1 MLLCLS
7 AAGVYAQSSTPG
19 DCGGGNHNPP
29 PPPPHPQ
36 DPLDDTSTSGGISA
50 DPNEII
56 GPTGYDDSLRW
67 VSINDVLNY
76 TIFFENDPDFATANA
91 QKVDVRFN
99 FADKAAM
106 KGFGLGTY
114 GFANQSWSI
123 EDAPA
128 AYQNR
133 LDLRDSMY
141 IFVDLTAG
149 IDVVKQQ
156 AFWLFNSIDPE
167 TGYNPWQVDRG
178 MLPVNDSTHVGEG
191 FVTFR
196 LKPWEDLKTGDT
208 ISIVASIVFDQNDT
222 IPTNRWRNTID
233 AGMPTSKVKGRQD
246 SKNDHL
252 YHLTLQA
259 ADDEGGSGL
268 RRVLLYQAN
277 NFGIYEE
284 VATCPIDT
292 VIDFMAEPGH
302 QYRFYSI
309 AEDNVGNRE
318 PLKEQPD
325 LIININAAPTD
336 ITLSDTIFQDDIA
349 AGGFIAE
356 LTSEDIEQDGT
367 FTYALA
373 EGDGAIHND
382 LFQITGTQLQA
393 KQQFK
398 CAEDTCY
405 QIRLST
411 TDEGGLSFS
420 KAFKLDLKK
429 VLIKPD
435 NDTLNVSVCEGESCF
450 FHGMEYNKTGTYRFT
465 KDNEFMCDSLFVLN
479 LTVLPKM
486 ESPLVTVEGTHTLV
500 SSAAKGNQWFRKG
513 IHAHEGILNF
523 EGEDPWSFDVDKPI
537 EGATDQKFT
546 PEEDGIYYVAVS
558 NGSCYSEPSQSYQVK
573 ISDNIDL
580 QLNLRQGWNWVSSNL
595 SEPAN
600 QDAKQFLNPIGDITE
615 RFVGQVDELIN
626 DPAYGLTGGL
636 TTIAP
641 TESYKLKVTE
651 SSSPTW
657 SGNGCKPETT
667 AINLHKGWNWIGYV
681 PVSSNSLSAA
691 LSGFTPSEND
701 IIKSMDDFA
710 IFTGGQWKGTLT
722 KMKPGEGYMYYAVN
736 PATFHYS
743 IQRVYPRGGS
753 LLPLVSAICPWN
765 YDINSYPDNTTLIGQ
780 LYADGTIAYEGTYT
794 VGAFCGNE
802 CRGMGKYADGKLFVT
817 IHGTIANKE
826 KISFKAYE
834 NATGTEYDISESI
847 KFNGQQEGNYVTPYA
862 LHISGVTGI
871 DQVSS
876 EKFSIYPRPL
886 RNSMY
891 VNGETEDIKSIR
903 ILSSSGAVSLSHI
916 GYSDDGIDVSSL
928 VPGVYV
934 VAIIQNNGKVY
945 YEKVI
950 KAQN

>member
-1 MLLCLS
+1 MKRILFIFSMLFCF
-7 AAGVYAQSSTPG
+7 AALADAQVRCNQG
-19 DCGGGNHNPP
+19 DQDPIP
-29 PPPPHPQ
+29 DPEHPQ

-114 GFANQSWSI
+114 GFANQSWNI

-196 LKPWEDLKTGDT
+196 LKPWDDLKTGDT

-246 SKNDHL
+246 SKNENL

-336 ITLSDTIFQDDIA
+336 IALSDTIFQDDIA

-398 CAEDTCY
+398 CAEDSIY
-405 QIRLST
+405 KIRLST
-411 TDEGGLSFS
+411 TDEGGLSYS
-420 KAFKLDLKK
+420 KAFILDLRK

-435 NDTLNVSVCEGESCF
+435 VDTLTVNICEGESCVF
-450 FHGMEYNKTGTYRFT
+450 NGVEYDKTGQYKFS
-465 KDNEFMCDSLFVLN
+465 KENEYMCDSLFVLN
-479 LTVLPKM
+479 LTVLPKQTV
-486 ESPLVTVEGTHTLV
+486 PLVTIEGTHTLV
-500 SSAAKGNQWFRKG
+500 SSAAKNNQWFHQDG
-513 IHAHEGILNF
+513 T
-523 EGEDPWSFDVDKPI
+523 PV
-537 EGATDQKFT
+537 EGATGQKFT

-558 NGSCYSEPSQSYQVK
+558 NGVCYSEPSQLYQVK
-573 ISDNIDL
+573 LSDHIDL
-580 QLNLRQGWNWVSSNL
+580 QMDLKTGWNWVSSNL
-595 SEPAN
+595 SKPAHQN
-600 QDAKQFLNPIGDITE
+600 AKQFLEPIKGITE
-615 RFVGQVDELIN
+615 RFVGQMDELIN
-626 DPAYGLTGGL
+626 DPVYGLTGGL
-636 TTIAP
+636 TTIVP
-641 TESYKLKVTE
+641 TESYKLEVSENKGNV
-651 SSSPTW
+651 W
-657 SGNGCKPETT
+657 SGNGCQPETT
-667 AINLHKGWNWIGYV
+667 TVNLHKGWNWIGYV
-681 PVSSNSLSAA
+681 PISANGLSAA
-691 LSGFTPSEND
+691 LSGITPTEND
-701 IIKSMDDFA
+701 VIKCMDDFST
-710 IFTGGQWKGTLT
+710 FSGGKWVGTLT
-722 KMKPGEGYMYYAVN
+722 QLKPGEGYLYYSDKATSFKY
-736 PATFHYS
+736 PALRVFPVTTDPSAMAARTYS
-743 IQRVYPRGGS
+743 
-753 LLPLVSAICPWN
+753 CPWS
-765 YDINSYPDNTTLIGQ
+765 YDAHGAPDNTTLIGQ
-780 LYADGTIAYEGTYT
+780 LYADGSLTLEGTYT

-802 CRGMGKYADGKLFVT
+802 CRGVGKYVDNKLFMT
-817 IHGTIANKE
+817 IHGTVANSE
-826 KISFKAYE
+826 TINFKAYE
-834 NATGTEYDISESI
+834 NATGQEFDVSESI
-847 KFNGQQEGNYVTPYA
+847 AFNGQQEGNFTSPVA
-862 LHISGVTGI
+862 LHISGATGI
-871 DQVSS
+871 S
-876 EKFSIYPRPL
+876 EISTKFSIYPRPL
-886 RNSMY
+886 HSRLY
-891 VNGETEDIKSIR
+891 VNGETANIKSILV
-903 ILSSSGAVSLSHI
+903 LSTDGSVNISQK
-916 GYSDDGIDVSSL
+916 GYPNDGIDVSVL
-928 VPGVYV
+928 LPGVYV
-934 VAIIQNNGKVY
+934 VAITLENGKVY

>member
-1 MLLCLS
+1 MKRILLFLSMLLCLTVMADDKDCS
-7 AAGVYAQSSTPG
+7 GG
-19 DCGGGNHNPP
+19 DKDK
-29 PPPPHPQ
+29 Q
-36 DPLDDTSTSGGISA
+36 KDKDKQQETLDDTSTSGGISA

-114 GFANQSWSI
+114 GFANQSWNI
-123 EDAPA
+123 EDEPA

-167 TGYNPWQVDRG
+167 TGLNPWQVDRG

-196 LKPWEDLKTGDT
+196 LKPQEDLKTGDT

-233 AGMPTSKVKGRQD
+233 AGNPTSKVKARQD
-246 SKNDHL
+246 SKNEHL

-292 VIDFMAEPGH
+292 VIDFIAEPGH

-325 LIININAAPTD
+325 LVINIKAAPTD
-336 ITLSDTIFQDDIA
+336 IALSDSIFQDDIA

-356 LTSEDIEQDGT
+356 LTSEDIEDGT

-411 TDEGGLSFS
+411 TDEGGLSYS
-420 KAFKLDLKK
+420 KPFKLDLRK

-435 NDTLNVSVCEGESCF
+435 VDTLNVSICEGETCMF
-450 FHGMEYNKTGTYRFT
+450 NGVEYSKTGTYRFS

-479 LTVLPKM
+479 LTVLPKQ
-486 ESPLVTVEGTHTLV
+486 EIPLVTIEGTHTLV
-500 SSAAKGNQWFRKG
+500 SSAAKGNQWFR
-513 IHAHEGILNF
+513 
-523 EGEDPWSFDVDKPI
+523 EDGTPVED
-537 EGATDQKFT
+537 ATEQSFT
-546 PEEDGIYYVAVS
+546 PTEEGIYYVATF
-558 NGSCYSEPSQSYQVK
+558 NGSCYSEPSKRYRVQLK
-573 ISDNIDL
+573 DNVEL
-580 QLNLRQGWNWVSSNL
+580 TMNLLSGWNWISSNL
-595 SEPAN
+595 AEESQQEVM
-600 QDAKQFLNPIGDITE
+600 QFLAPVTGVADQFISFTQG
-615 RFVGQVDELIN
+615 LIK
-626 DPAYGLTGGL
+626 DPDLGWTGNLRKLG
-636 TTIAP
+636 P
-641 TESYKLKVTE
+641 EDGYKLHVTE
-651 SSSPTW
+651 NVTNTW
-657 SGNGCKPETT
+657 NGLAATPETT
-667 AINLHKGWNWIGYV
+667 PITLHKGWNWIGYV
-681 PVSSNSLSAA
+681 PTLGKHVNDA
-691 LSGFTPSEND
+691 LSNLQASDGD
-701 IIKSMDDFA
+701 IIKGFDNFA
-710 IFTGGQWKGTLT
+710 VYDAGQWVGTLQT
-722 KMKPGEGYMYYAVN
+722 LEPGEGYMYQGKQALTLTYSVTRAFAVDDESEVKGMMTTSST
-736 PATFHYS
+736 PWA
-743 IQRVYPRGGS
+743 V
-753 LLPLVSAICPWN
+753 VSHE
-765 YDINSYPDNTTLIGQ
+765 YPDNMTFIANVYAGENLAPEG
-780 LYADGTIAYEGTYT
+780 LYTI
-794 VGAFCGNE
+794 GAFVNDE
-802 CRGMGKYADGKLFVT
+802 CRGIGQYVSGRLFMTVHGDISANST
-817 IHGTIANKE
+817 IC
-826 KISFKAYE
+826 FKAFDNSME
-834 NATGTEYDISESI
+834 NEYNVTERCDFANVMMGSMAAPYSLHVDATDRLESL
-847 KFNGQQEGNYVTPYA
+847 QASYT
-862 LHISGVTGI
+862 
-871 DQVSS
+871 
-876 EKFSIYPRPL
+876 IYPNPVRD
-886 RNSMY
+886 RMY
-891 VNGETEDIKSIR
+891 INGDTDNIKDITIIS
-903 ILSSSGAVSLSHI
+903 LAGARVLHVTAYNA
-916 GYSDDGIDVSSL
+916 GGIDVSNL
-928 VPGVYV
+928 TDGAYV
-934 VAIIQNNGKVY
+934 VVLTTTQGGAVY
-945 YEKVI
+945 KML
-950 KAQN
+950 KNK

>member
-1 MLLCLS
+1 MKRILFLISMLFCLT
-7 AAGVYAQSSTPG
+7 AGVYAQGCPWPP
-19 DCGGGNHNPP
+19 GGGNNNPLPP
-29 PPPPHPQ
+29 PDHPQ
-36 DPLDDTSTSGGISA
+36 DPLDGTATSGGISA

-114 GFANQSWSI
+114 GFANQSWNI

-167 TGYNPWQVDRG
+167 TGLNPWQVDRG

-196 LKPWEDLKTGDT
+196 LKPQEDLKTGDT

-246 SKNDHL
+246 SKNENL

-336 ITLSDTIFQDDIA
+336 IALSDTIFQDDIA

-420 KAFKLDLKK
+420 KAFKLDMRK
-429 VLIKPD
+429 VLVKPD
-435 NDTLNVSVCEGESCF
+435 VDTLNVSICEGETCMF
-450 FHGMEYNKTGTYRFT
+450 NGVEYSKTGTYRFS
-465 KDNEFMCDSLFVLN
+465 KENEYMCDSLFVLN
-479 LTVLPKM
+479 LTVMPIQ
-486 ESPLVTVEGTHTLV
+486 ETPLVTVEGTHTLV
-500 SSAAKGNQWFRKG
+500 SSAAKGNQWFY
-513 IHAHEGILNF
+513 
-523 EGEDPWSFDVDKPI
+523 EDGRMVPN
-537 EGATDQKFT
+537 ATEQKFT

-558 NGSCYSEPSQSYQVK
+558 NGACFSSPSQAYRVQLN
-573 ISDNIDL
+573 DHIDL
-580 QLNLRQGWNWVSSNL
+580 QLDLKKGWNWVSSNL
-595 SEPAN
+595 SEPYH
-600 QDAKQFLNPIGDITE
+600 QDAKNFLKPIESITN
-615 RFVGQVDELIN
+615 RFLSQTEELIN
-626 DPAYGLTGGL
+626 DPQLGITGNL
-636 TTIAP
+636 TTINP
-641 TESYKLKVTE
+641 ISGYKLEVTE
-651 SSSPTW
+651 DAANVW
-657 SGNGCKPETT
+657 SGIGTRPELFP
-667 AINLHKGWNWIGYV
+667 IQLKKGWNWIGYL
-681 PVSSNSLSAA
+681 PVSGKDLSDA
-691 LSGFTPSEND
+691 LSGLHAAEND
-701 IIKSMDDFA
+701 IIKSIDDFSV
-710 IFTGGQWKGTLT
+710 FSGGKWIGTLT
-722 KMKPGEGYMYYAVN
+722 NMQPGEGYLYYAANDASYNYPVTRVFPVSN
-736 PATFHYS
+736 ESRSRAPSAT
-743 IQRVYPRGGS
+743 V
-753 LLPLVSAICPWN
+753 APWS
-765 YDINSYPDNTTLIGQ
+765 YDCHAYPDNSTIIAQ
-780 LYADGTIAYEGTYT
+780 VYANSDKAIEGVYS
-794 VGAFCGNE
+794 VGAFSGNE
-802 CRGMGKYADGKLFVT
+802 CRGVGSYVDGLLFLS
-817 IHGTIANKE
+817 IHGTISQNE
-826 KISFKAYE
+826 TVTFKAYE
-834 NATGTEYDISESI
+834 NATGTEKSI
-847 KFNGQQEGNYVTPYA
+847 LETITFNGQHLGTINAPYQ
-862 LHISGVTGI
+862 LHVVDEITGINGVT
-871 DQVSS
+871 SS
-876 EKFSIYPRPL
+876 KYAVYPRPL
-886 RNSMY
+886 RNRLY
-891 VNGETEDIKSIR
+891 VNGDTSNIKSI
-903 ILSSSGAVSLSHI
+903 IVLSSDGATNI
-916 GYSDDGIDVSSL
+916 RTNAYTDDGVDVSGL
-928 VPGVYV
+928 LPGVYV
-934 VAIIQNNGKVY
+934 VSIIDNSGKVY
-945 YEKVI
+945 YDKVI
-950 KAQN
+950 KASSY

>member
-1 MLLCLS
+1 MKRILVFISMLLCLT
-7 AAGVYAQSSTPG
+7 AGYAQKEC
-19 DCGGGNHNPP
+19 DGGNHNPP
-29 PPPPHPQ
+29 PPPDHPQ
-36 DPLDDTSTSGGISA
+36 DPLDGTATSGGISA

-56 GPTGYDDSLRW
+56 GPTGYDSVRW
-67 VSINDVLNY
+67 VSINDMLNY
-76 TIFFENDPDFATANA
+76 TIFFENDPEFATANA

-114 GFANQSWSI
+114 GFANQSWNI
-123 EDAPA
+123 DDAPA

-167 TGYNPWQVDRG
+167 TGLNPWQVDRG

-196 LKPWEDLKTGDT
+196 LKPQEDLKTGDT

-233 AGMPTSKVKGRQD
+233 AGNPTSKVKARQD
-246 SKNDHL
+246 SKNEHL

-268 RRVLLYQAN
+268 KRVLLYQAN

-284 VATCPIDT
+284 VATCPVDT
-292 VIDFMAEPGH
+292 VIDFTAEPGH

-336 ITLSDTIFQDDIA
+336 IALSDSIFQDDIA

-393 KQQFK
+393 KQCFK
-398 CAEDTCY
+398 CAEDTVY

-411 TDEGGLSFS
+411 TDEGGLSYS
-420 KAFKLDLKK
+420 KAFKLDLRK

-435 NDTLNVSVCEGESCF
+435 VDTLNVNICEGETCM
-450 FHGMEYNKTGTYRFT
+450 FHGIEYDKTGTYRFT

-479 LTVLPKM
+479 LMVLPHQ
-486 ESPLVTVEGTHTLV
+486 EEPLVTVEGTHTLV
-500 SSAAKGNQWFRKG
+500 SSAAKGNQWFKG
-513 IHAHEGILNF
+513 DGT
-523 EGEDPWSFDVDKPI
+523 PI
-537 EGATDQKFT
+537 EEATEQKFT

-558 NGSCYSEPSQSYQVK
+558 NGSCYSDPSQLYEVK
-573 ISDNIDL
+573 ISDHIDL
-580 QLNLRQGWNWVSSNL
+580 DLDLKQGWNWVSSNL

-600 QDAKQFLNPIGDITE
+600 QDAKQFLKPIENITE
-615 RFVGQVDELIN
+615 RLVGQIDELIN
-626 DPAYGLTGGL
+626 DPVYGLTGGL
-636 TTIAP
+636 TTITP
-641 TESYKLKVTE
+641 TESYKLKISE
-651 SSSPTW
+651 NSDHTW
-657 SGNGCKPETT
+657 SGNGSKPETT
-667 AINLHKGWNWIGYV
+667 TMNLHKGWNWIGYV
-681 PVSSNSLSAA
+681 PIGSNDISAA
-691 LSGFTPSEND
+691 LSGITPSEND
-701 IIKSMDDFA
+701 VIKYMDDFA
-710 IFTGGQWKGTLT
+710 TYSGGKWVGSLT
-722 KMKPGEGYMYYAVN
+722 QLKPGEGYLYYAAN
-736 PATFHYS
+736 ATSFNYPAIRVFPVSPKAGVRAVTQYS
-743 IQRVYPRGGS
+743 T
-753 LLPLVSAICPWN
+753 PWN
-765 YDINSYPDNTTLIGQ
+765 YDIHRYSDNTTLIGQ
-780 LYADGTIAYEGTYT
+780 LYANGSLVLEGTYT

-802 CRGMGKYADGKLFVT
+802 CRGIGKMIDNRLFLT
-817 IHGTIANKE
+817 IHGTIASGE
-826 KISFKAYE
+826 TITFKAYE
-834 NATGTEYDISESI
+834 NATDMEYNISGNLIFS
-847 KFNGQQEGNYVTPYA
+847 GQQVGSYVSPFLLYINETT
-862 LHISGVTGI
+862 GVDEAVT
-871 DQVSS
+871 
-876 EKFSIYPRPL
+876 EKFSVYPRPL
-886 RNSMY
+886 HDRLY
-891 VNGETEDIKSIR
+891 VSGDIDNIKSIKV
-903 ILSSSGAVSLSHI
+903 LSTGGSVIVSQA
-916 GYSDDGIDVSSL
+916 GYSDDGIDVSNLQPS
-928 VPGVYV
+928 VYV
-934 VAIIQNNGKVY
+934 VAITHNNGKVY

-950 KAQN
+950 KAQNR